1 MPKARLR
8 RRRIKMSR
16 KILLSSILILAV
28 GCGGKSIKN
37 GVYEGVIDGLL
48 GKESHKYIISNNKIE
63 DIDLKNNSTNYY
75 SKVNDKNEDDK
86 DIVYY
91 ITETEIRGSQDKQ
104 KSYIGVK
111 QTNDNSII
119 VYGVNTFQY
128 NKDLRDAFISYMMG
142 IISVEMINSITT
154 IRSIDISQP
163 AIFEK
168 VEE

>member
-1 MPKARLR
+1 ML
-8 RRRIKMSR
+8 R
-16 KILLSSILILAV
+16 KILLSSILILVV
-28 GCGGKSIKN
+28 GCGSKSFKN
-37 GVYEGVIDGLL
+37 GVYEGVIEGLL

-63 DIDLKNNSTNYY
+63 DINLKNNYTNYY
-75 SKVNDKNEDDK
+75 LKVKDKNENDK

-104 KSYIGVK
+104 KSYIGIK

-128 NKDLRDAFISYMMG
+128 NKDLRDALLSYMMG

-154 IRSIDISQP
+154 IHSIDINKLS
-163 AIFEK
+163 IFEK
-168 VEE
+168 VEEK

>member
-1 MPKARLR
+1 ML
-8 RRRIKMSR
+8 R
-16 KILLSSILILAV
+16 KILLSSILILAI
-28 GCGGKSIKN
+28 GCGGKSFKN
-37 GVYEGVIDGLL
+37 GIYEGVIDGLL

-63 DIDLKNNSTNYY
+63 DINLKNNYTNYY

-104 KSYIGVK
+104 ESYIGVK

-163 AIFEK
+163 SIFEK

>member
-1 MPKARLR
+1 
-8 RRRIKMSR
+8 MSR
-16 KILLSSILILAV
+16 KILLSSILILV
-28 GCGGKSIKN
+28 IGCGGKSFKN
-37 GVYEGVIDGLL
+37 GIYEGVIDGLL

-63 DIDLKNNSTNYY
+63 DINLKNNSTNYY

>member
-1 MPKARLR
+1 
-8 RRRIKMSR
+8 MSR

-63 DIDLKNNSTNYY
+63 DIDLKNNYTNYY